1 VNTRSVDDL
10 QSAPGSRQKV
20 EKAVSQLMILS
31 RSEEACRLLGVEG
44 VLVSQ
49 VDITVLDDP
58 LDYVAYDIAA
68 AVRDADE
75 EGAPVQATM
84 LSTLVAE
91 LRLCGLIS
99 SHIVQADLVERVL
112 RHLREMQA

>member
-1 VNTRSVDDL
+1 MSMTGQDGARGAS
-10 QSAPGSRQKV
+10 SRPRL
-20 EKAVSQLMILS
+20 EKTVSQLMVLS
-31 RSEEACRLLGVEG
+31 RSEEACRLLGIDG
-44 VLVSQ
+44 VLVDQ

-75 EGAPVQATM
+75 DSAPVQATM

-91 LRLCGLIS
+91 LRLCGLILG
-99 SHIVQADLVERVL
+99 HVDQYDLVERAM
-112 RHLREMQA
+112 RQLRELEE